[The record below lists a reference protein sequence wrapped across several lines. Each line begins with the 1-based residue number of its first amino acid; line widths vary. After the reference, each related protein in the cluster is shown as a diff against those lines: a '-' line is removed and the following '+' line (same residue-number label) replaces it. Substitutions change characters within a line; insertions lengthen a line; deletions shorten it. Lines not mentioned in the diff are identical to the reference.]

1 MKSQTML
8 LGSLA
13 LLLFIIGLRRKDG
26 SHKKGLQLG
35 AKVFYSYLPVLVLAF
50 FLAGLLQVALPT
62 TLVRNWLGAES
73 GWRGIFVGAFSGWL
87 FATGPYAVFPIIA
100 SMMHSGASIG
110 TVIALS
116 TSWALLS
123 LSKLPYELAI
133 LGPRFTLTLKIVT
146 FLMPLL
152 AGFLAQVLF
161 GSVVI
166 I

>member
-1 MKSQTML
+1 MNSQTIL

-13 LLLFIIGLRRKDG
+13 LLAFLIALRRRDG
-26 SHKKGLQLG
+26 SHKKGLQMG

-62 TLVRNWLGAES
+62 NLVRSWLGAES
-73 GWRGIFVGAFSGWL
+73 GWRGILVGSFAGWL
-87 FATGPYAVFPIIA
+87 FAAGPYAVFPIIA
-100 SMMHSGASIG
+100 SMMKSGASIG
-110 TVIALS
+110 TVVALS

-152 AGFLAQVLF
+152 AGFLAQLF
-161 GSVVI
+161 FGAMVM
-166 I
+166 